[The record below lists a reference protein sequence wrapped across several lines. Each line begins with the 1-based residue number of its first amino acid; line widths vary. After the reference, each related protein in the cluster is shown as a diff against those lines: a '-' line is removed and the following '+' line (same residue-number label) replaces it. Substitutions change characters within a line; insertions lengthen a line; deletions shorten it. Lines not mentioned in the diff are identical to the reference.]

1 MEPAG
6 ETGESPV
13 GPSGGAQ
20 PADGRGK
27 YADLAGVHCH
37 HLGLPWAVPAALAD
51 DATTTYRTA
60 T

>member
-6 ETGESPV
+6 ETGKSPV
-13 GPSGGAQ
+13 EPSGRPL
-20 PADGRGK
+20 PADDRSFAG
-27 YADLAGVHCH
+27 LAGVHRH
-37 HLGLPWAVPAALAD
+37 HLGLPWAVPAALAG